1 MSRTR
6 KTRQVKILWMYWDK
20 GIENITDPY
29 NKMCFEGWKLLNP
42 DWDIRIL
49 NEKTVPNYI
58 DNFNDFKGCIVQHQA
73 DLLRVK
79 LLEKYG
85 GVWADASTLPMK
97 PLTGNITHMDK
108 GTGVFFYRYIPAF
121 DNIHISNWFMIA
133 KQPHHYL
140 MKKIADAFEKKMRI
154 PKKYPYFVFHYTLTE
169 LYNTDVKIKKIIDKL
184 TITQDLPHAPQRN
197 QPYPNLNSVSEQP
210 LCYKRAKK
218 ITRPMYSKYLKK
230 HFNIML

>member
-121 DNIHISNWFMIA
+121 DNTVPRHDEYPTTPSLL
-133 KQPHHYL
+133 KSHL
-140 MKKIADAFEKKMRI
+140 RI
-154 PKKYPYFVFHYTLTE
+154 LGLSALSQYPQF
-169 LYNTDVKIKKIIDKL
+169 
-184 TITQDLPHAPQRN
+184 
-197 QPYPNLNSVSEQP
+197 
-210 LCYKRAKK
+210 
-218 ITRPMYSKYLKK
+218 
-230 HFNIML
+230 

>member
-6 KTRQVKILWMYWDK
+6 KTRQVKILWMYWEQ
-20 GIENITDPY
+20 GIDNVNDSY
-29 NKMCFEGWKLLNP
+29 NKMCFDGWKLLNP
-42 DWDIRIL
+42 DWDVRVLDKHTIS
-49 NEKTVPNYI
+49 TYI
-58 DNFNDFKGCIVQHQA
+58 KNFNEFDSLTIQLRS

-108 GTGVFFYRYIPAF
+108 GTGVFFYRYIPVF
-121 DNIHISNWFMIA
+121 DNIHISSWFMIA

-140 MKKIADAFEKKMRI
+140 MKTIADVFEKKMRI

-197 QPYPNLNSVSEQP
+197 QPYPTLNSVSEQP
-210 LCYKRAKK
+210 VCYKRAKK
-218 ITRPMYSKYLKK
+218 ITRSMYSKYLKK
-230 HFNIML
+230 HFNITL